1 MLVRVDM
8 PGLQFDALE
17 LRYSAP
23 TAARPPQ
30 LSYRPDS
37 LDDLLAW
44 NEAEPERE
52 AESGDGQ
59 PASAALYEL
68 LVACYAQ
75 WRSDGGWLNPAMEAS
90 LAADVPVEIVR
101 LAPRYPSLLSRVSES
116 VQRWLG
122 LLDVAPDAC

>member
-17 LRYSAP
+17 LRYDARSA
-23 TAARPPQ
+23 Q

-44 NEAEPERE
+44 NEFEPE
-52 AESGDGQ
+52 ADSTT
-59 PASAALYEL
+59 PTSAAVYEL

-75 WRSDGGWLNPAMEAS
+75 WLSEGGWHNPAMEAS
-90 LAADVPVEIVR
+90 LASATPVHLVR
-101 LAPRYPSLLSRVSES
+101 LAPRHQPLCRRVSIAI
-116 VQRWLG
+116 QRWLG
-122 LLDVAPDAC
+122 LLDVAPEAA